1 MPSLRLIQVSTN
13 PHTIVLHQNRSF
25 STWNGWKARYASF
38 WERHR
43 VGWIRAARFVKYTRI
58 PFLIVSIYSLGYQQG
73 IIDDSRNPEACR
85 QALLDNVF
93 ASVGVLDRSHVHTVH
108 DGDSLLKSHNK
119 DCKRIA
125 KIGRSIV
132 HVARGYVQKQL
143 EVTAKEIRGKLPL
156 DITEEQFLSILMQ
169 NPDIQQWYKA
179 KLQLEGNWSYLLL
192 ETKIP
197 NAFVSEILPK
207 RIFVTIAML
216 DIIENDDELALV
228 LGHEVSHL
236 ILGHV
241 SDQNMAE
248 TLLRTVEI
256 LLLSLDPTEGLLSL
270 AFVASLAALRRAF
283 TASFSRDHEREA
295 DELGIKLAAMA
306 CYNTHRAATVF
317 QRLHEKEQVPSTGN
331 KLFSFAN
338 SHPPTEERY
347 RDLVLASES
356 ENADSY
362 DNCSAIKK
370 KMASAGLSLW

>member
-1 MPSLRLIQVSTN
+1 MKSL
-13 PHTIVLHQNRSF
+13 F
-25 STWNGWKARYASF
+25 SSF
-38 WERHR
+38 WERNR
-43 VGWIRAARFVKYTRI
+43 VNWKRVARIVKYTRI
-58 PFLIVSIYSLGYQQG
+58 PFLVMSVYGLGYQQG
-73 IIDDSRNPEACR
+73 IIDDSRNPEAAR

-93 ASVGVLDRSHVHTVH
+93 ASVGVVDRSHVHTVH
-108 DGDSLLKSHNK
+108 DGDSLLKSNNK
-119 DCKRIA
+119 ACRRIA
-125 KIGRSIV
+125 RIGRSIV
-132 HVARGYVQKQL
+132 HVAREYVQKQL
-143 EVTAKEIRGKLPL
+143 ELTSLAIRAKLPQ
-156 DITEEQFLSILMQ
+156 DITEEQLVSVLMQ
-169 NPDIQQWYKA
+169 NDDFQRWYKA
-179 KLQLEGNWSYLLL
+179 KCQLEGSWSYLLL

-216 DIIENDDELALV
+216 DIIQNDDELALV

-241 SDQNMAE
+241 SKRNVVE
-248 TLLRTVEI
+248 TILRAVEV
-256 LLLSLDPTEGLLSL
+256 LLLSVDPTEGVLSL
-270 AFVASLAALRRAF
+270 AVVGTLATLRQAI

-306 CYNTHRAATVF
+306 CYNTQRAASVF
-317 QRLHEKEQVPSTGN
+317 QRLHEKEQIPSAGN

-347 RDLVLASES
+347 RDLVSASES

-362 DNCSAIKK
+362 DNCTAVKK

>member
-1 MPSLRLIQVSTN
+1 MPLLKVSSN
-13 PHTIVLHQNRSF
+13 PHSIVFHPNRSF
-25 STWNGWKARYASF
+25 STLNGWKARYTSF

-43 VGWIRAARFVKYTRI
+43 VRFIRAARFVKYTRI

-73 IIDDSRNPEACR
+73 IIDDSRNPEECR

-93 ASVGVLDRSHVHTVH
+93 ASMGVSDRSHVHTVQ
-108 DGDSLLKSHNK
+108 DGDSMLRSHNK

-132 HVARGYVQKQL
+132 HVARGFVQKQL
-143 EVTAKEIRGKLPL
+143 ETTAKEIRAKLPQ
-156 DITEEQFLSILMQ
+156 DITKEQFVSTLLQ
-169 NPDIQQWYKA
+169 NSDFQQWYKA
-179 KLQLEGNWSYLLL
+179 KTQLEGNWSYLLL
-192 ETKIP
+192 ETKVP

-216 DIIENDDELALV
+216 DIIDNDDELALV

-236 ILGHV
+236 ILGHM
-241 SDQNMAE
+241 SHQNMAE
-248 TLLRTVEI
+248 TLLRTLEI

-270 AFVASLAALRRAF
+270 AVVASLAAFRRAC

-306 CYNTHRAATVF
+306 CYNTHRAASVF

-338 SHPPTEERY
+338 SHPPTDERY

-362 DNCSAIKK
+362 DNCTAIKK
-370 KMASAGLSLW
+370 KMASAGLRFW